1 MDVIT
6 LGFLGPSQNIH
17 FKMKKLRPCVKKRP
31 WDIFPSTHYAAWVS
45 NTIWI
50 KVKKCDTQG
59 IIQKL
64 KCTKGSNLQHSA
76 A

>member
-17 FKMKKLRPCVKKRP
+17 FRMKKLRPCVKQRT
-31 WDIFPSTHYAAWVS
+31 WDIFPSTHYDAWVS

-50 KVKKCDTQG
+50 VKKFDTQG
-59 IIQKL
+59 IIQKI
-64 KCTKGSNLQHSA
+64 KYTKGSNLQHSA